1 MHKTTHMICF
11 PNAKINLGLHIVS
24 RRQDGYHNL
33 ETVFYPIALKE
44 ALEIVPTIPYGNST
58 SGRPGMSYTS
68 PAPHTGSLPA
78 TSDTEPALTRPYRFF
93 QTGNVIQGSEEDNLV
108 IKALELMTARHTIPD
123 IDIHLLKKIPSGAGL
138 GGGSSDAAFM
148 LRLLNDNFGLGY
160 SDQELAHLA
169 ARLGADCPFFI
180 HNKPAF
186 ATSIGDVLEP
196 LDIDLSDLFFV
207 LVKPEITISTRE
219 AYAMIT
225 PHKPEVSLKEIV
237 KKPLSE
243 WKERMK
249 NDFETPVFK
258 KYPEICTIKQ
268 QLYDMG
274 AVYASMSGSGSSVYG
289 FFHTEPDLKEMFSH
303 HFVWTNKEG

>member
-1 MHKTTHMICF
+1 MICF

-33 ETVFYPIALKE
+33 ETVFFPIGLKE
-44 ALEIVPTIPYGNST
+44 ALEIVPTIPDRRSASGSPAMSDTAPASLTRSLPDT
-58 SGRPGMSYTS
+58 SG
-68 PAPHTGSLPA
+68 A
-78 TSDTEPALTRPYRFF
+78 EPVQTLPYRFF
-93 QTGNVIQGSEEDNLV
+93 QTGNVIQGNEEDNLV
-108 IKALELMTARHTIPD
+108 IKALKVMTARHLIPE

-160 SDQELAHLA
+160 SNQELAQLA
-169 ARLGADCPFFI
+169 TQLGADCPFFI

-186 ATSIGDVLEP
+186 ATGIGDVLEP

-207 LVKPEITISTRE
+207 LVKPGMTVSTRE

-225 PHKPEVSLKEIV
+225 PHKPALSLKEIV

-243 WKERMK
+243 WKDLMK
-249 NDFETPVFK
+249 NDFEAPVFK
-258 KYPEICTIKQ
+258 KYPEICSIKQ
-268 QLYDMG
+268 QLYDLG

-289 FFHTEPDLKEMFSH
+289 FFHQEPDLKDIFSD
-303 HFVWTNKEG
+303 HFVWTNKER

>member
-1 MHKTTHMICF
+1 MICF

-33 ETVFYPIALKE
+33 ETVFYPIGLKE
-44 ALEIVPTIPYGNST
+44 ALEIVPTIPYGSSA

-68 PAPHTGSLPA
+68 PAPHTGNLPA
-78 TSDTEPALTRPYRFF
+78 TSDTAPAPARPYRFF

-108 IKALELMTARHTIPD
+108 IKALKLMTAGHDIPD

-148 LRLLNDNFGLGY
+148 LRLLNDNFSLGY
-160 SDQELAHLA
+160 SDRELAHLGA
-169 ARLGADCPFFI
+169 QLGADCPFFI

-186 ATSIGDVLEP
+186 ATGIGDVLEP
-196 LDIDLSDLFFV
+196 LDIDLSNLFFV
-207 LVKPEITISTRE
+207 LVKPEITVSTRE

-243 WKERMK
+243 WKEQMK

-268 QLYDMG
+268 QLYDLG

-289 FFHTEPDLKEMFSH
+289 FFQTEPDLKEMFNH